1 MAGIDEITHVVVL
14 MLENHS
20 FDHLLGFL
28 PPGDPGETI
37 DGLTGNEAVPLDPQ
51 AAPTDLVSVARATL
65 RRATVTDPDPG
76 HEFAD
81 VTLQLFGQRTVPAP
95 PVPLNNG
102 FVGSYAGRPGDDGRP
117 VGATGGRTIMQCLDP
132 NLVPVLSALARNF
145 VVCDRWFAS
154 VPGPTW
160 PNRLFVHAATSGG
173 LADSP
178 TPAQVLASQAPGG
191 GFAMRTIYESL
202 MDHGRT
208 WKIYF
213 DDHAQAFALRNLHR
227 HLDRFHRFE
236 TFAADVAAGT
246 LADYSFIEP
255 QYFSALGNP
264 ATDQHP
270 PHRLEDGE
278 RLIAAVYDTLRSNE
292 AVWRR
297 ALLVVLYD
305 EHGGF
310 YDHVPPPAAVR
321 PDDLESP
328 TTGFRFDRLGVRVP
342 AVLVSPW
349 VGRGKVA
356 HATFDHTSLLA
367 TVKKIFGLPD
377 FLTRRDAAANTF
389 EDQLLTEARK
399 TEDTPATLSALVRR
413 PRGRSAPDERGLS
426 DHQRA
431 LVALSMALD
440 APQSEHHAA
449 LEVTART
456 GRLLAG
462 PQAP

>member
-51 AAPTDLVSVARATL
+51 AAPTDLVSEFVNQSGVHVADPCFCWASRA
-65 RRATVTDPDPG
+65 
-76 HEFAD
+76 
-81 VTLQLFGQRTVPAP
+81 
-95 PVPLNNG
+95 
-102 FVGSYAGRPGDDGRP
+102 
-117 VGATGGRTIMQCLDP
+117 
-132 NLVPVLSALARNF
+132 
-145 VVCDRWFAS
+145 
-154 VPGPTW
+154 
-160 PNRLFVHAATSGG
+160 
-173 LADSP
+173 
-178 TPAQVLASQAPGG
+178 
-191 GFAMRTIYESL
+191 
-202 MDHGRT
+202 
-208 WKIYF
+208 
-213 DDHAQAFALRNLHR
+213 
-227 HLDRFHRFE
+227 
-236 TFAADVAAGT
+236 AAG
-246 LADYSFIEP
+246 
-255 QYFSALGNP
+255 G
-264 ATDQHP
+264 P
-270 PHRLEDGE
+270 P
-278 RLIAAVYDTLRSNE
+278 
-292 AVWRR
+292 RR
-297 ALLVVLYD
+297 PRVAGD
-305 EHGGF
+305 
-310 YDHVPPPAAVR
+310 
-321 PDDLESP
+321 
-328 TTGFRFDRLGVRVP
+328 GFRFDRLGVRVP

-449 LEVTART
+449 LEVTPNGPAPRGPASALTRIIHERRRPAAGGSCRGRQARPSSLDT
-456 GRLLAG
+456 PLAAGGPACCATRPAPRGALREYCALRGRG
-462 PQAP
+462 GSGVRRG